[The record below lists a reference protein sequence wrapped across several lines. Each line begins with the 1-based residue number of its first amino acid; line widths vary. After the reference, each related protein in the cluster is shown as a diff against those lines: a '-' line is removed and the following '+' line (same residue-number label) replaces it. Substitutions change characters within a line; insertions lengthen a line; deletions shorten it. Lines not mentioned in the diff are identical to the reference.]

1 MTTEPGTIMTANAE
15 TVQELGSGRPQP
27 QDGSPSLQGYIDA
40 IEPDRVYGWAWNSG
54 DPSERL
60 MIEIRQGDQ
69 LIVSV
74 EANQPRPDLV
84 TNGIGDG
91 RYAFVANVA
100 AIGEIDRAS
109 PITVT
114 AMTADGTGAIE
125 LKRQKGAPSP
135 TNVSAAVIGEIRARD
150 QRLQGQLR
158 QLVSVAKERDGLDQ
172 ELHERLTE
180 SLGKLDSALPEVERR
195 IGALEVFELR
205 FDTLLQKVEKRLNM
219 IESRSRPKS
228 SLLLWLWC
236 VLATSAVFGFV
247 VHALFLRGA

>member
-1 MTTEPGTIMTANAE
+1 MSTSAE
-15 TVQELGSGRPQP
+15 TVHELNAERGKPL
-27 QDGSPSLQGYIDA
+27 DGTPHLQGYIDA
-40 IEPDRVYGWAWNSG
+40 IEPDRVYGWAWNSS

-60 MIEIRQGDQ
+60 MIEIRQGEQ
-69 LIVSV
+69 LIVRL

-84 TNGIGDG
+84 SNGIGDG
-91 RYAFVANVA
+91 RYAFIANVA

-109 PITVT
+109 PITVL
-114 AMTADGTGAIE
+114 AIGADGDSAIE
-125 LKRQKGAPSP
+125 LKRQTP
-135 TNVSAAVIGEIRARD
+135 TQPASNVNAAVIGEIRARD

-180 SLGKLDSALPEVERR
+180 SLGKLDMAVPELERR

-205 FDTLLQKVEKRLNM
+205 FDTLLQKVDKRLSM
-219 IESRSRPKS
+219 MEIRSRPKP

-236 VLATSAVFGFV
+236 GLATLVSFGFLAY
-247 VHALFLRGA
+247 HLLFRGA